1 MSARSGRIVAMVLE
15 YGRCFSEALMHEA
28 ASKADISESEAHK
41 WIRRLRVEIDELD
54 ALAES
59 EGSRAVEYLRRAR
72 KAEETRKLRGA
83 VSDFVRRDAQRF
95 RKLLMQDKHWLGVFR
110 CDPDGAPSD
119 SLSHVE
125 LTALLDAMDDPTLE
139 F

>member
-1 MSARSGRIVAMVLE
+1 MSARSDRIAAMVLE
-15 YGRCFSEALMHEA
+15 YCRCFSEALMHEA

-59 EGSRAVEYLRRAR
+59 
-72 KAEETRKLRGA
+72 
-83 VSDFVRRDAQRF
+83 
-95 RKLLMQDKHWLGVFR
+95 VFR

>member
-1 MSARSGRIVAMVLE
+1 
-15 YGRCFSEALMHEA
+15 
-28 ASKADISESEAHK
+28 
-41 WIRRLRVEIDELD
+41 
-54 ALAES
+54 
-59 EGSRAVEYLRRAR
+59 
-72 KAEETRKLRGA
+72 
-83 VSDFVRRDAQRF
+83 
-95 RKLLMQDKHWLGVFR
+95 MQDKHWLGVFR